1 MTQEETLNQKI
12 LNKNNQEQEGAWSEV
27 TFAINFLFSK

>member
-12 LNKNNQEQEGAWSEV
+12 LNKNNQEQEGFGSGA
-27 TFAINFLFSK
+27 TFANNFLF